1 MGLVDKI
8 KKSIELKHP
17 SPNISSI
24 EKTENKILKLTK
36 ESELNPNDSKILLE
50 LYTCYVETSNSEKKI
65 ECLEKLSSIFN
76 LPDLDINEI
85 ISFSIKPGSI
95 VLSTITKEFGI
106 RISESCEP
114 TIVNAE

>member
-36 ESELNPNDSKILLE
+36 ESELNPNDSKILLD

-65 ECLEKLSSIFN
+65 ECLEQLSSI
-76 LPDLDINEI
+76 LPRDFYPLQQLADIYLNELNDD
-85 ISFSIKPGSI
+85 SKAKFYQNKANDIKNN
-95 VLSTITKEFGI
+95 F
-106 RISESCEP
+106 
-114 TIVNAE
+114 

>member
-17 SPNISSI
+17 SPSTSLI

-65 ECLEKLSSIFN
+65 ECLEKLSFL
-76 LPDLDINEI
+76 LPMDFYPLQQLADIYLNE
-85 ISFSIKPGSI
+85 
-95 VLSTITKEFGI
+95 LND
-106 RISESCEP
+106 
-114 TIVNAE
+114 NAKAKFYQNNANNVKNNF

>member
-17 SPNISSI
+17 SPNFSSI

-65 ECLEKLSSIFN
+65 ECLEKLSSI
-76 LPDLDINEI
+76 LPRDFYPFQQLADIYLNELNDD
-85 ISFSIKPGSI
+85 SKAKFYQNKANDIKNN
-95 VLSTITKEFGI
+95 F
-106 RISESCEP
+106 
-114 TIVNAE
+114 